1 MDPQALGQPAR
12 CCASHA
18 LTHSVAYG
26 RRTHA
31 DANAHGPHRP
41 SPQTQGGE
49 RPIALTAMLYRLA
62 IKMRQPIIG
71 DWQTR
76 EHGFWDS
83 AIKGSSCL
91 RAALARAFRMEAG
104 VAAGFVAIAELWD
117 VGAFYDSIRI
127 HNLVDLAL
135 DKNFPV
141 QVLNMSLAVHTA
153 SRAFREGPYMSS
165 WVLPGGFSIIAGCGT
180 SVDFTRPLLY
190 NIMDKLHRDFFP
202 RGAVQNMGRRCSPN
216 CSWQRR

>member
-1 MDPQALGQPAR
+1 
-12 CCASHA
+12 
-18 LTHSVAYG
+18 
-26 RRTHA
+26 
-31 DANAHGPHRP
+31 
-41 SPQTQGGE
+41 
-49 RPIALTAMLYRLA
+49 
-62 IKMRQPIIG
+62 MRQPIIG

-153 SRAFREGPYMSS
+153 SRAFREGPHMSS

-180 SVDFTRPLLY
+180 SVDLTRPLLH
-190 NIMDKLHRDFFP
+190 K
-202 RGAVQNMGRRCSPN
+202 
-216 CSWQRR
+216 